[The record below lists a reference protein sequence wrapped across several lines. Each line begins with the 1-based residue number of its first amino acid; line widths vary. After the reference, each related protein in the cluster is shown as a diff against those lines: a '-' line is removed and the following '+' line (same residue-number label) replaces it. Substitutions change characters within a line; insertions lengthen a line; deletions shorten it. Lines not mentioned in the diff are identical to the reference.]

1 MDTQTPYRP
10 DDLPG
15 AIPVFPL
22 DGVLLL
28 PRGNLPLNIFEPR
41 YLAMVEDALK
51 ADRIIG
57 MVQPSG
63 PDALYEVGCAG
74 RITSFHET
82 DDNRYL
88 ITLTGLSRFRIRHEL
103 PQQRG
108 YRRVEADWAGFA
120 DDLKPVSAGIDLDR
134 ARLHKLLSSY
144 FELQGLS
151 CQWDAI
157 DNAPDDKLVTCLSM
171 ICPLEASEKQ
181 ALLEAPCCKT
191 RAEMFMAMLELAVR
205 GGDASDTGQRRQ

>member
-1 MDTQTPYRP
+1 MDTQTPYKP
-10 DDLPG
+10 DDLPD
-15 AIPVFPL
+15 ALPVFPL

-28 PRGNLPLNIFEPR
+28 PRGHLPLNIFEPR
-41 YLAMVEDALK
+41 YMAMVEDALK
-51 ADRIIG
+51 SDRIIG

-63 PDALYEVGCAG
+63 PDTLYAIGCAG
-74 RITSFHET
+74 RITSFNET
-82 DDNRYL
+82 TDKRYQV
-88 ITLTGLSRFRIRHEL
+88 TLTGVSRFRIRNEL

-108 YRRVEADWAGFA
+108 YRRVEADWGSFA
-120 DDLKPVSAGIDLDR
+120 DDLKAASACIDLDR

-144 FELQGLS
+144 FDLQGLS

-157 DNAPDDKLVTCLSM
+157 DNAPDDKLITCLSM

-191 RAEMFMAMLELAVR
+191 RAEMFMAMLELAVCTCDKPDHAPR
-205 GGDASDTGQRRQ
+205 H